1 MPCLYGV
8 TRRSPVATVP
18 IVLLAWLLAGCSSAP
33 VPNQPGAATSTPP
46 ATVSTR
52 TPATPAGVCPAITV
66 TSVFGHAVSA
76 LQVAVTPAGS
86 YAAWQFAA
94 QDTTCTEL
102 ARFDPDTGHIQA
114 AHQLGVIVT
123 EIVQAGDSLWA
134 AASSASGPEVL
145 RLDPASLE
153 VSGRA
158 IPIGGRADPTRHALA
173 AAGGNLWAA
182 AGDHLVRIA
191 LPTGT
196 VTATLDI
203 PGATHA
209 SLGTDDAGTMLV
221 EGDADVGGTGAVHRR
236 DPGSGA
242 ILATLPV
249 TGVSAPDI
257 AGVLGSGVWLAQPT
271 GMLGYVER
279 LDTTTLAPGQ
289 NTRVDGSNGISVRLA
304 NGLVWITDRGSGPG
318 GTAYCAEP
326 AAGHRR
332 ATLPLPHP
340 DQDSLAAVTT
350 RQVLYLDPDSHGEP
364 ELAVAPIPPACQ
376 RNTP

>member
-1 MPCLYGV
+1 MPCLCGV
-8 TRRSPVATVP
+8 TRRFPAAAVP
-18 IVLLAWLLAGCSSAP
+18 TLLAGVLLAGCSSAP
-33 VPNQPGAATSTPP
+33 VTNPPGAATPTPS
-46 ATVSTR
+46 ATVATR

-66 TSVFGHAVSA
+66 ASVFGHAVSA
-76 LQVAVTPAGS
+76 VQVAVTPAGS

-123 EIVQAGDSLWA
+123 ELVQAGDSLWA
-134 AASSASGPEVL
+134 AASGAAGPEVL

-153 VSGRA
+153 VSGRP

-182 AGDHLVRIA
+182 AGDHLVEIA
-191 LPTGT
+191 LPAGT

-203 PGATHA
+203 PRATRT
-209 SLGTDDAGTMLV
+209 SLGADDAGTLLV
-221 EGDADVGGTGAVHRR
+221 EGDADVSGNGAVHRR

-242 ILATLPV
+242 VLATQPM

-257 AGVLGSGVWLAQPT
+257 SGVLGTGVWLAEPT
-271 GMLGYVER
+271 GLRGYVER
-279 LDTTTLAPGQ
+279 LDTTTLAPDP
-289 NTRVDGSNGISVRLA
+289 NTRVDGSNGISVLLA
-304 NGLVWITDRGSGPG
+304 NGLVWVTDRASGPG

-326 AAGHRR
+326 AAGHPR

-340 DQDSLAAVTT
+340 DQDTLAAVTT
-350 RQVLYLDPDSHGEP
+350 RQLLYLDPDSHGEP
-364 ELAVAPIPPACQ
+364 ELAVAPIPPACL